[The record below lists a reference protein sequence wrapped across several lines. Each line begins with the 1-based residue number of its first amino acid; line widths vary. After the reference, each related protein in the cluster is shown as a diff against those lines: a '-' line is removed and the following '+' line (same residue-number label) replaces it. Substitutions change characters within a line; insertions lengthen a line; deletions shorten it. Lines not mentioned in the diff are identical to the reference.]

1 MLDASDISINVNG
14 NNYES
19 GISIEP
25 SDYWKVQSDLQER
38 GLADFSQYFTRE
50 LVSQIGFERASKLSN
65 FVYNGLNN
73 NLADYSDE
81 RIEDI
86 EFLRNRGPP
95 EGAGINVSE
104 EYIEF
109 YNIVVQ
115 RGDSYG
121 YTLNQIQNLLNIFEN
136 NTELLDVNPND
147 IDLVS
152 ELILS
157 NGSLFNDYSDEISRV
172 VNHIRDVEVYTILSN
187 KEFSDF
193 LNLISSNSKL
203 NNKTSLPEHIF
214 TAALQFYTFDIRDQ
228 KPFEKNYY
236 LNLID
241 NVRQAQEIS
250 DHVWNYLENP
260 NERILEIVDTSRG
273 GLLDHRAFD
282 ADFFV
287 EWLFTKLKGTQLPG
301 LWDESDKTGPPD
313 WLEISK
319 IPEVKQSLNL
329 MALAYTEH
337 KGHIDVASYLAE
349 IYNTIIGNEF
359 LSIHSNYP
367 YNHRLAGIIT
377 QSSSIKITPDIREV
391 LMRRSDEELIHDT
404 WLPLPWTRKDAFL
417 QDGSSVI
424 YLDTFPFF
432 NIIWTPQGVEGIFT
446 IKDTIRIWGKGYE
459 YLRNLNN

>member
-1 MLDASDISINVNG
+1 MLNASDISINVNG

-25 SDYWKVQSDLQER
+25 SDYWKIQSDLQEKD
-38 GLADFSQYFTRE
+38 LTDFSQYFTRE
-50 LVSQIGFERASKLSN
+50 LISQISFEKASKLSN

-95 EGAGINVSE
+95 KGASIITSE
-104 EYIEF
+104 DFNEFFSRDIEK
-109 YNIVVQ
+109 
-115 RGDSYG
+115 GDSYG
-121 YTLNQIQNLLNIFEN
+121 YTQNQIQNLLDIFEN

-157 NGSLFNDYSDEISRV
+157 NGSLFNDYSHEISRV
-172 VNHIRDVEVYTILSN
+172 VNHIRDVEVYTIFSN
-187 KEFSDF
+187 KELSDF
-193 LNLISSNSKL
+193 INLISSNSKL
-203 NNKTSLPEHIF
+203 NNKTSLPEYIF
-214 TAALQFYTFDIRDQ
+214 TDAWRGYI
-228 KPFEKNYY
+228 FETRSPAS
-236 LNLID
+236 ID
-241 NVRQAQEIS
+241 NTNFYMNIRQNVLQAQEIS
-250 DHVWNYLENP
+250 DHAWSYLENP
-260 NERILEIVDTSRG
+260 NKRILEITSQG
-273 GLLDHRAFD
+273 GFLGNTTFD

-287 EWLFTKLKGTQLPG
+287 EWLITIFKGIHVPG

-329 MALAYTEH
+329 MALAYAEH
-337 KGHIDVASYLAE
+337 KGHPDVASFGAE
-349 IYNTIIGNEF
+349 MLNTMIGNEF

-367 YNHRLAGIIT
+367 YTHRLTGTLT
-377 QSSSIKITPDIREV
+377 QSSSIKITPDIREA
-391 LMRRSDEELIHDT
+391 LMRISDEELIHDT
-404 WLPLPWTRKDAFL
+404 WLPLPWTRKDDFL
-417 QDGSSVI
+417 EDGSSI
-424 YLDTFPFF
+424 IFLDTFP
-432 NIIWTPQGVEGIFT
+432 NNHIIWTPQGVEGSFT
-446 IKDTIRIWGKGYE
+446 SFDTRNIWREGYE